1 MRHNVPTAMGAV
13 YETIAAAPTDV
24 LVCYFCLRER
34 DLIQGPC
41 RHGQPFSLFT
51 PVYVETYDVVHM
63 RISSVV
69 ENRLLSALTSTVKA
83 HAKQDEKQRAF
94 NDLH

>member
-1 MRHNVPTAMGAV
+1 MRV
-13 YETIAAAPTDV
+13 
-24 LVCYFCLRER
+24 
-34 DLIQGPC
+34 
-41 RHGQPFSLFT
+41 
-51 PVYVETYDVVHM
+51 
-63 RISSVV
+63 SSVV